1 MRGKLELPVGVES
14 MNAMA
19 AVAANA
25 KFVVFAGEDS
35 SDLIVR
41 SADDLR
47 VLDVLDCGSVNEITI
62 CCQNVVAIANG
73 NRDGLVQLMSL
84 DVPTAQLT
92 INVDDDVCA
101 LAGDPTALIVRG
113 FLAIHTWRVEV
124 FGARLFA
131 QPLAQFEMR
140 IALRTRAVTWAPPLG
155 ESEDTDILVTV
166 QRQKSDPCV
175 IWRLFIDEDAEGGP
189 ALTRL
194 RVSDPVS
201 SPYPASNYPYAEIAA
216 SRTRVAAVT
225 MMDFCPYMHFMR
237 EGFNAPTD
245 CVLVPQVHV
254 FDADLGFL
262 FEFPL
267 EKLTNLQAKPKE
279 GRFSPRIVIVGQV
292 LLGTSL
298 CGLAINAW
306 SLETGDSLYTCD
318 FFARPDNY
326 TRSLDSLRVIKGHPN
341 ARIFD
346 ENKAITDI
354 ALVGGGTALVIG
366 CFEGYHAVLE
376 ATERRR
382 PIREP
387 HPAEVAREFY
397 RLFLAPAKLP
407 SLPTAVVRNIISFLD
422 HSGDC
427 ALLALLED

>member
-189 ALTRL
+189 ALTHARRRRDDDGLLSLHALHARGFQRPDGLRARSTGPRL
-194 RVSDPVS
+194 RRGP
-201 SPYPASNYPYAEIAA
+201 
-216 SRTRVAAVT
+216 R
-225 MMDFCPYMHFMR
+225 
-237 EGFNAPTD
+237 
-245 CVLVPQVHV
+245 VLV
-254 FDADLGFL
+254 
-262 FEFPL
+262 
-267 EKLTNLQAKPKE
+267 
-279 GRFSPRIVIVGQV
+279 RISPREIDQ
-292 LLGTSL
+292 
-298 CGLAINAW
+298 LAGEAQ
-306 SLETGDSLYTCD
+306 
-318 FFARPDNY
+318 R
-326 TRSLDSLRVIKGHPN
+326 R
-341 ARIFD
+341 
-346 ENKAITDI
+346 AI
-354 ALVGGGTALVIG
+354 
-366 CFEGYHAVLE
+366 
-376 ATERRR
+376 
-382 PIREP
+382 
-387 HPAEVAREFY
+387 
-397 RLFLAPAKLP
+397 
-407 SLPTAVVRNIISFLD
+407 
-422 HSGDC
+422 
-427 ALLALLED
+427 